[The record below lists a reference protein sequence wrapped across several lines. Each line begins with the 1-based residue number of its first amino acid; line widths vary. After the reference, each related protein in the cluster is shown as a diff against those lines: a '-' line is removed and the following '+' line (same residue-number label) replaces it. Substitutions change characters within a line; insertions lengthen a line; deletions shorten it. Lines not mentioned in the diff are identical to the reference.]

1 MKMLA
6 NSAQVLTKT
15 PRPPGVW
22 LPVIERLDGPRFPV
36 FQRKIR
42 HTTAI
47 LRLLAREAIMRTGNR
62 RHVPCNAKTNR
73 KARRSCTVD
82 SGSRIRHRC
91 AIAVDSDS
99 KCYRGQV
106 VDYSS
111 VGLGIDFSSRPD
123 HLNCTRM
130 FATQAFGCGSIRR
143 TTQAN
148 FAYLRPPLL
157 VPCSDNQS
165 Q

>member
-1 MKMLA
+1 MEDAVTLSTTVRNYLFGFWFPNVRSDIQQQYCDCWREKLLCVWETVYTFLA
-6 NSAQVLTKT
+6 NA
-15 PRPPGVW
+15 
-22 LPVIERLDGPRFPV
+22 
-36 FQRKIR
+36 
-42 HTTAI
+42 
-47 LRLLAREAIMRTGNR
+47 N
-62 RHVPCNAKTNR
+62 TNR
-73 KARRSCTVD
+73 KARRSCIVD
-82 SGSRIRHRC
+82 SCSCIRHRC

-99 KCYRGQV
+99 KCHRGKV

-111 VGLGIDFSSRPD
+111 VGLGIDFSGRPD
-123 HLNCTRM
+123 HLDCTRM

-157 VPCSDNQS
+157 VPYSDNQS